1 MTICRSLALVLPLL
15 AFAYSAGAQ
24 ESTPPPTSPPP
35 PAATAPPSTVP
46 APAETAPST
55 PAADAAPTPEA
66 TPAPPREPYEL
77 EIGFR
82 TLNVSGNEGM
92 YRTQINERSGLLLR
106 SFTLLTSDLGGGSS
120 RFLDRLRV
128 DASDLG
134 AGPAGSLRIEADK
147 ADLYRFRLGYRHSN
161 AFSALPAFANPLLG
175 QGIIPG
181 QHTYNRTRH
190 TLDADLDLWPER
202 SLSPFVGFSL
212 YRLSGPGFT
221 TYTLGGDDFR
231 LSQDLK
237 ESEQEIRLGS
247 GFNFGWLYGSATQ
260 GWRMSRGSEQLT
272 LESADGNGNNAGP
285 VLGRPVAA
293 GALTRDD
300 RTQVKTPFTSLFAT
314 GQAGKNV
321 KLSGN
326 YVRFAADSS
335 GEVAEAASGSFVSFA
350 LGRFFNGVSESAS
363 SSAKNTTW
371 RGGARGEV
379 ALNDRVVA
387 FAGYQKDHRELE
399 GSALINTLYLQT
411 LTFGGIDPRDL
422 QAILN
427 AKSSIDRSES
437 VTTAG
442 ASARALGPF
451 AVRIE
456 AREAKQSL
464 SVAPDLSEILVPG
477 GQDGDFERRIRTVDG
492 SASFTRS
499 GFLVGAAYRHDRA
512 DDPIFRTDFR
522 NRDRLRLRASWNAPK
537 WIRAGV
543 ITEETRQQND
553 QPSINLD
560 GKARQTSG
568 EVEITPREGIVLR
581 ASLSRFRNDSR
592 ILIRRPENFNT
603 EPSFYAENGRAREGG
618 IVLNHA
624 PWSLDL
630 SAAHFDNHGDNPFA
644 VRRIRLRAGVD
655 LPAKT
660 RSGIIAEYAQDQY
673 REANASYADFNA
685 RRFGLFLRYRP

>member
-1 MTICRSLALVLPLL
+1 MTICRSLALVPLLSLPLL
-15 AFAYSAGAQ
+15 ALASLAGAQ
-24 ESTPPPTSPPP
+24 ESTTPAPP
-35 PAATAPPSTVP
+35 PAPIPAAA
-46 APAETAPST
+46 APAAPT
-55 PAADAAPTPEA
+55 PAADTAPASPSG
-66 TPAPPREPYEL
+66 PYEL

-82 TLNVSGNEGM
+82 TLDVSGNEGM

-106 SFTLLTSDLGGGSS
+106 SFTLLTSDVGGGSS

-134 AGPAGSLRIEADK
+134 TGPAGSLRIEADK
-147 ADLYRFRLGYRHSN
+147 SDVYRFRLGYRHSN

-190 TLDADLDLWPER
+190 TLDADLDLLPGR
-202 SLSPFVGFSL
+202 TVSPFVGFSL
-212 YRLSGPGFT
+212 NRFSGPGST

-237 ESEQEIRLGS
+237 ESEQEVRIGT
-247 GFNFGWLYGSATQ
+247 GFNLGWLYGSATQ
-260 GWRMSRGSEQLT
+260 GWRRARGSEQLT
-272 LESADGNGNNAGP
+272 LDSADGSGNNAGP
-285 VLGRPVAA
+285 VLGLPVSA
-293 GALTRDD
+293 GTLTRDD
-300 RTQVKTPFTSLFAT
+300 RTRVNTPFTSLFAT
-314 GQAGKNV
+314 GRVGKSV

-335 GEVAEAASGSFVSFA
+335 GEGAEAAAGSFVSFA
-350 LGRFFNGVSESAS
+350 LGRFFNGVSETAS
-363 SSAKNTTW
+363 SSARNTTW
-371 RGGARGEV
+371 RGGASGEV
-379 ALNDRVVA
+379 ALTDHVVA

-411 LTFGGIDPRDL
+411 LTFGGIDPRDV
-422 QAILN
+422 QAVLN
-427 AKSSIDRSES
+427 ARSSIDRSES
-437 VTTAG
+437 VTNAG
-442 ASARALGPF
+442 ASASALGPF
-451 AVRIE
+451 SVRIE
-456 AREAKQSL
+456 AREARQSL
-464 SVAPDLSEILVPG
+464 SAAPDLSEILIPG
-477 GQDGDFERRIRTVDG
+477 GQGGDFERRVRTLDG
-492 SASFTRS
+492 SASFARS
-499 GFLVGAAYRHDRA
+499 GFLLGAAYRHDRA
-512 DDPIFRTDFR
+512 DDAIFRTDFR

-537 WIRAGV
+537 WLRAGV
-543 ITEETRQQND
+543 TREETKQDND

-568 EVEITPREGIVLR
+568 DVELTPHEGIVLR

-603 EPSFYAENGRAREGG
+603 EPSLYAENGRAREGG
-618 IVLNHA
+618 ILLNHA

-630 SAAHFDNHGDNPFA
+630 SAARFDNRGDNPFD
-644 VRRIRLRAGVD
+644 IHRLRVRAGLD

-660 RSGIIAEYAQDQY
+660 RSGIVAEYAQDRY